1 MKQLL
6 LILAFL
12 LPLCAYPQLKE
23 PFNGPEITSDNPW
36 TGDLDCFVIENGW
49 LVSRADPTRKS
60 VSIETPLVYSAT
72 MEWEFEIRMDFK
84 PSDQNHIR
92 LHVYLDDQRM
102 LGLKNDYYVQIGSN
116 KKTITFR
123 KHTATEKNPKILIEK
138 ALDVLLGAVDLK
150 VKLTL
155 ENHKIWNLYVLEKGR
170 FVLIGSCESEVSSSC
185 KGGQLRFECRY
196 SKTRVNDFACNY
208 IIISDNISI
217 EPEKPDTPEEPEEP
231 NEPDE
236 PLVLP
241 RLLAIQPITESVF
254 QLQYNLPVDI
264 REAIFSISG
273 IGNASRM
280 TYADDMRIHVNISFD
295 KELKVGMGYD
305 LLCSGLM
312 DLEGNKIPESS
323 TEIRLEYEEEPDAPE
338 EPEVPDR
345 PDTPHKPGIPT
356 GIIVLPNEIV
366 FNELLPN
373 PYPEGSEYIE
383 LYNRSD
389 RALPLAGLSVAT
401 RKSDG
406 TLSTH
411 YPLSSIVSLV
421 EPQDYALLTKS
432 MGGVSDFYLI
442 SSPDALHELKLPVL
456 ANTSATLVLFRTED
470 EVMIDEIRY
479 TSKWHAP
486 SVKNEK
492 GIALERINPDSDT
505 QDEMNWTS
513 ASATAGYG
521 TPGYRNSQYGKQDE
535 GEVTG
540 IESPVYSEATKEYTI
555 SYHLDESGYTCRAWI
570 FDISGRR
577 ISEVVNHD
585 LLGIEGELAWN
596 GLAVNGS
603 KVRTGVYIFYAELVH
618 PQGQVKRYK
627 EVFLVK

>member
-1 MKQLL
+1 MREKRIRWNVFAQAVYTIALPIAFQNLL
-6 LILAFL
+6 STTASMVDTIMIGSMGELSVAAVGICSQISSLFFSCYFGFAGGALLFFSQYWGAKSEKGINKTFGLSMSFMLLVGLLFGAVAVTKPEFL
-12 LPLCAYPQLKE
+12 LGIYTDKKNIIEVAIPYIRIVGFAYPLQVLA
-23 PFNGPEITSDNPW
+23 
-36 TGDLDCFVIENGW
+36 VIISFLMRATERVKIP
-49 LVSRADPTRKS
+49 LVSSA
-60 VSIETPLVYSAT
+60 VALVVNFVLN
-72 MEWEFEIRMDFK
+72 W
-84 PSDQNHIR
+84 
-92 LHVYLDDQRM
+92 
-102 LGLKNDYYVQIGSN
+102 
-116 KKTITFR
+116 
-123 KHTATEKNPKILIEK
+123 ILI
-138 ALDVLLGAVDLK
+138 
-150 VKLTL
+150 
-155 ENHKIWNLYVLEKGR
+155 YGR
-170 FVLIGSCESEVSSSC
+170 FGMPQMGAAGAAGGTPGSANSSP
-185 KGGQLRFECRY
+185 
-196 SKTRVNDFACNY
+196 D
-208 IIISDNISI
+208 D
-217 EPEKPDTPEEPEEP
+217 EPED
-231 NEPDE
+231 
-236 PLVLP
+236 
-241 RLLAIQPITESVF
+241 
-254 QLQYNLPVDI
+254 
-264 REAIFSISG
+264 
-273 IGNASRM
+273 
-280 TYADDMRIHVNISFD
+280 
-295 KELKVGMGYD
+295 
-305 LLCSGLM
+305 
-312 DLEGNKIPESS
+312 
-323 TEIRLEYEEEPDAPE
+323 
-338 EPEVPDR
+338 PDR
-345 PDTPHKPGIPT
+345 PDAPHKPGIPT
-356 GIIVLPNEIV
+356 DIIVLPNEIV

-389 RALPLAGLSVAT
+389 RTLSLAGLSVAT

-421 EPQDYALLTKS
+421 EPQDYVLLTKS

-479 TSKWHAP
+479 SSKWHAP

-540 IESPVYSEATKEYTI
+540 IEPPVYFEATKEYTI

-570 FDISGRR
+570 FDISGRC

-585 LLGIEGELAWN
+585 LLGIEGELTWN

-618 PQGQVKRYK
+618 PQGKIERYK